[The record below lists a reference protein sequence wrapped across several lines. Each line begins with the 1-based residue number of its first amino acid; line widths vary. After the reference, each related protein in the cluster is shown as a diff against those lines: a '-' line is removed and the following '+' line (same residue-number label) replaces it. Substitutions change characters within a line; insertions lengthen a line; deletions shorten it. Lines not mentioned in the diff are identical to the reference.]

1 MNETETLKIN
11 DILKL
16 AERALVPGGPFVD
29 LGDALQSRKDAADR
43 FLDLCHC
50 IASTHEDEHVVHYLL
65 DIVRTSIT
73 LITRT
78 EPEAVKQFAKK
89 RLRSLSPWKEPE
101 PNQADQV
108 NKLEFNDI
116 LKLISIGLRR
126 NRLSSLPRVSVRD
139 ANESAYLI
147 NLCYYVETVEP
158 GISFVGILVEMASFA
173 VTMIASLDPDKVKS
187 YSSVHFGS
195 CFSGPQEEAAE

>member
-1 MNETETLKIN
+1 MNEADTLKIN

-16 AERALVPGGPFVD
+16 AEQALVPGGPFVD

-50 IASTHEDEHVVHYLL
+50 IASTHEDEHVVHLL

-73 LITRT
+73 LITRI

-101 PNQADQV
+101 LNQADQV

-126 NRLSSLPRVSVRD
+126 NRLSPLPRISVRD
-139 ANESAYLI
+139 PIESAYLI
-147 NLCYYVETVEP
+147 NLCFYVETVEP
-158 GISFVGILVEMASFA
+158 GISFVGILVDMASLA
-173 VTMIASLDPDKVKS
+173 VIMIASLDPDKVKS
-187 YSSVHFGS
+187 YASVHLGS
-195 CFSGPQEEAAE
+195 CFSGPKEEVAE